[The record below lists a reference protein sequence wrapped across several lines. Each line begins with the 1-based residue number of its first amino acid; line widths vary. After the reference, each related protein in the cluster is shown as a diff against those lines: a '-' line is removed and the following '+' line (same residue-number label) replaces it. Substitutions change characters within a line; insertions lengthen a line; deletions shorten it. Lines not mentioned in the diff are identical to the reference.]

1 MGQPSAEEPDIS
13 RPWPKIT
20 LTLLLLLL
28 PLLASA
34 YRVRGVTAERDDVA
48 QEVSGKS
55 HHHGPFHSHGS
66 VLQKVKIPCSMPAH
80 ACSLVYFTQQKI
92 RHLKELSQSPT
103 NIVHLAWKS

>member
-1 MGQPSAEEPDIS
+1 MGQPSTEKPGIS
-13 RPWPKIT
+13 RPYPKIT

-34 YRVRGVTAERDDVA
+34 YRVRGVTAERDDAA

-80 ACSLVYFTQQKI
+80 ACSIVYFRQGKI
-92 RHLKELSQSPT
+92 RRLKELSGSPS
-103 NIVHLAWKS
+103 NILHHA